1 LSGKKR
7 WTVMF
12 IKKRDWK
19 INFMGIRRKALLLSA
34 VLILASL
41 GLLVTR
47 GLNLGI
53 DFSGGHLV
61 QAEFSEPVAVADV
74 RSLLAGIGQEQA
86 VIQGYGDNGMIV
98 RLRSSADDRQVETV
112 IDTLRENYSGM
123 EVLRLEKVG
132 PVVGETLRRQAVI
145 AVVIALAGILL
156 YITVRFRFRFAVSS
170 VMALLH
176 DAIITLGVFSL
187 TGREISL
194 PFIAAI
200 LTIVGYSL
208 NDTIVVLDRIRENW
222 KGLRKEGI
230 LPLINRSINQTLS
243 RTLNTSLTTFLPV
256 LALFLWGGPVIANFA
271 FALIVGII
279 VGTYSSIYV
288 SGTILGE
295 WYLRSPETK

>member
-1 LSGKKR
+1 
-7 WTVMF
+7 MF
-12 IKKRDWK
+12 IKKREWK
-19 INFMGIRRKALLLSA
+19 IDFMRFRRKAVILSGIL
-34 VLILASL
+34 VLASL
-41 GLLVTR
+41 GLLMTR

-61 QAEFSEPVAVADV
+61 QAEFSESVGVAEV
-74 RSLLAGIGQEQA
+74 RDLLAEIGQEQA

-98 RLRSSADDRQVETV
+98 RLRSSADDRQVEAV

-187 TGREISL
+187 TGREITL

-271 FALIVGII
+271 FALMVGII

>member
-1 LSGKKR
+1 
-7 WTVMF
+7 MF
-12 IKKRDWK
+12 IKKREWK
-19 INFMGIRRKALLLSA
+19 IDFMRFRRKAVILSGIL
-34 VLILASL
+34 VLASL
-41 GLLVTR
+41 GLLMTR

-61 QAEFSEPVAVADV
+61 QAEFSESVGVAEV
-74 RSLLAGIGQEQA
+74 RDLLAEIGQEQA

-98 RLRSSADDRQVETV
+98 RLRSSADDRQVEAV

-123 EVLRLEKVG
+123 KVLRLEKVG

-187 TGREISL
+187 TGREITL

-222 KGLRKEGI
+222 KELRKEGI

-271 FALIVGII
+271 FALMVGII

>member
-1 LSGKKR
+1 
-7 WTVMF
+7 MF
-12 IKKRDWK
+12 IKNRDWK
-19 INFMGIRRKALLLSA
+19 IDFMRFRRGAVVASA

-53 DFSGGHLV
+53 DFSGGHLI
-61 QAEFSEPVAVADV
+61 QAEFAESVSVADM
-74 RSLLAGIGQEQA
+74 RGLLSGIGEEQA
-86 VIQGYGDNGMIV
+86 VIQGYGDNGMII
-98 RLRSSADDRQVETV
+98 RLKSADDGQVQEV
-112 IDTLRENYSGM
+112 ISSMRGRYSGM

-132 PVVGETLRRQAVI
+132 PVVGETLRREAVI

-176 DAIITLGVFSL
+176 DAVITLGVFSL
-187 TGREISL
+187 TGREITL

-208 NDTIVVLDRIRENW
+208 NDTIVVLDRVRENW
-222 KGLRKEGI
+222 KGLRSKGI
-230 LPLINRSINQTLS
+230 VQLMNQSINQTLA

-271 FALIVGII
+271 FALMVGII

-288 SGTILGE
+288 SGTILAE
-295 WYLRSPETK
+295 WYLRTPERTQGR

>member
-1 LSGKKR
+1 
-7 WTVMF
+7 MF

-19 INFMGIRRKALLLSA
+19 IDFMRIRRKALLLSA
-34 VLILASL
+34 VLLLASL

-53 DFSGGHLV
+53 DFNGGHLV
-61 QAEFSEPVAVADV
+61 QAEFSEPVEVADV

-98 RLRSSADDRQVETV
+98 RLKSSTDDTQVENV
-112 IDTLRENYSGM
+112 IDTLRESYSGM

-145 AVVIALAGILL
+145 AVIIALAGILL

-170 VMALLH
+170 VLALLH

-187 TGREISL
+187 TGREITL

-208 NDTIVVLDRIRENW
+208 NDTIVVLDRVRENW
-222 KGLRKEGI
+222 RGLRKEGI

-271 FALIVGII
+271 FALMVGII

-288 SGTILGE
+288 SGTIIGE
-295 WYLRSPETK
+295 WYLRAPEGK

>member
-1 LSGKKR
+1 
-7 WTVMF
+7 MF
-12 IKKRDWK
+12 IKKHDWE

-34 VLILASL
+34 VLLLASL

-98 RLRSSADDRQVETV
+98 RLKSSADDTQVEDV
-112 IDTLRENYSGM
+112 IDTLRESFSGM

-132 PVVGETLRRQAVI
+132 PVVGETLRRQAII

-170 VMALLH
+170 VLALLH

-187 TGREISL
+187 TGREITL

-208 NDTIVVLDRIRENW
+208 NDTIVVLDRVRENW
-222 KGLRKEGI
+222 RGLRKEGI

-271 FALIVGII
+271 FALMVGII

-288 SGTILGE
+288 SGTIIGE
-295 WYLRSPETK
+295 WYLRSPEG

>member
-1 LSGKKR
+1 
-7 WTVMF
+7 MF

-86 VIQGYGDNGMIV
+86 VIQGYGDNGIIV

-271 FALIVGII
+271 FALMVGII